1 MSRESLSRTFA
12 SPWAET
18 SRCEVEPPFRLPSC
32 YTVDVV
38 PPQNARV
45 SNFSDETLF
54 YIFYTMPRDIM
65 QELAA
70 RELTS
75 RNWRFHKEL
84 KMWLTKDL
92 NSEPIQNTAQSERGV
107 YIFFDPT
114 SWENVKKEF
123 ILYYQSIV

>member
-1 MSRESLSRTFA
+1 
-12 SPWAET
+12 
-18 SRCEVEPPFRLPSC
+18 
-32 YTVDVV
+32 
-38 PPQNARV
+38 
-45 SNFSDETLF
+45 
-54 YIFYTMPRDIM
+54 MPRDIM